1 VAKVFLFAACVT
13 LGAEAAPV
21 SERDIEENGTGRLT
35 NRVERSMTRVRLRR
49 YFRHG
54 MFPQL
59 IAFEACVRHG
69 SVTRA
74 AEELSLA
81 QPTVSCLIRKLSDTL
96 GAPVMQLRDRRIE
109 PTALGRELLALCNEV
124 FVSFERFDVKRE
136 GPTPGDEP
144 GGNGA
149 AYDRHPADHPG
160 TPTWESASRHDRHS
174 RSRQRAS
181 RCPRAKPRPT
191 ETSGGS

>member
-1 VAKVFLFAACVT
+1 VAKVFLFAAFVT

-21 SERDIEENGTGRLT
+21 SERDFEENGTGRLT

-81 QPTVSCLIRKLSDTL
+81 QPTVSCLIRKLSDTV
-96 GAPVMQLRDRRIE
+96 GGPVTQMRERRIE

-124 FVSFERFDVKRE
+124 FVSFERFDAKRE
-136 GPTPGDEP
+136 GAPGGEDP
-144 GGNGA
+144 GGNGT
-149 AYDRHPADHPG
+149 AYHRHPADHPG
-160 TPTWESASRHDRHS
+160 TPPWDSASRHDRHS
-174 RSRQRAS
+174 RSRQHAS
-181 RCPRAKPRPT
+181 RCPRAKPRPPG
-191 ETSGGS
+191 TSGES